1 MKAPL
6 ADHST
11 PLPSR
16 KVVAATIGAVFG
28 SALAHWSG
36 LAAKLS
42 PWLAWLSSDVVTV
55 AAPVLGAALAGY
67 LFRDR
72 AS

>member
-1 MKAPL
+1 MRKLIDQA
-6 ADHST
+6 S

-16 KVVAATIGAVFG
+16 KVVAATLGAVFG

-36 LAAKLS
+36 LAAGLS
-42 PWLAWLSSDVVTV
+42 PWLAWLDSEPARL

-67 LFRDR
+67 LFREGEG
-72 AS
+72 